1 MVEAVRIAGIQVVH
15 AIPGRIRVKMAR
27 LRGHSEFAREIHERL
42 AGVRG
47 IQSVEAN
54 PLTGSVLVRYEAGM
68 LTSLHSLLALSE
80 TLSRL
85 FPDLDLRAIEAWL
98 APSRHGAAP
107 HPSLAGGASTT
118 MADRCRVVHAIRGR
132 LRMRLDC
139 PQLFDGL
146 SEACESFLRDQ
157 PGIQEVRLNPSCRSV
172 ILTYDPA
179 RRTEDEL
186 VSLMQALSLDQLE
199 TYQPQQPLHA
209 VPAAPSVAWQPL
221 ALSSAAVAIGV
232 LAESALAPWLL
243 VGAAVPIFTRAIE
256 ALFQQGKLNVDV
268 MDAAATTV
276 LALQGQ
282 VQTAAVMVW
291 LVSLGHVIR
300 DLTRQQSHR
309 AIEALFDGR
318 TQFAWVVR
326 DGEKMQVRV
335 EAVRAGD
342 EVVVYP
348 GELIPV
354 DGTVVTGTATVDQ
367 QILTGESMLVEK
379 SAGDQVYAATV
390 VRDGKLY
397 LTAAKVGAETMA
409 AKVVQLVRDAPVR
422 ETRIQNYTEQFA
434 DRLVP
439 WSFFGAGLTL
449 VLTGDVNRV
458 ASLLIVDYGTG
469 IRVAAPTT
477 VLASMTKA
485 ARQGILMKGGRSLE
499 RLAAVDAIIFD
510 KTGTLTLGVPE
521 VVEVIPYGQ
530 EFSAAQIL
538 ALAAAA
544 QQRLAHPVAEAI
556 VRTAKA
562 QETSIPERETSEYTI
577 GLGVEASVEGAVVLV
592 GSRRFMEAKGI
603 AVRRARADLKRLDAA
618 AAAPIFVA
626 RDGRLIGLL
635 ALADPL
641 RPEAGMVIQAL
652 RERGVADIIML
663 TGDHPAVARK
673 VADVVGITRYIAD
686 ALPGQ
691 KAELVRTLQAE
702 GHTVAVVGDGI
713 NDSPALAQA
722 DVGIAVRGGVDVAR
736 ETAHVALLEGNLWK
750 IPQAL
755 DIARESIQLIQQN
768 WHLILYPNTA
778 AIALALL
785 GLSGP
790 IGATLISNGSAIVAT
805 VNALR
810 PLLDGITITSRRG

>member
-1 MVEAVRIAGIQVVH
+1 MKIT
-15 AIPGRIRVKMAR
+15 R
-27 LRGHSEFAREIHERL
+27 LRDNPEFAREIHERL
-42 AGVRG
+42 AGVQG

-54 PLTGSVLVRYEAGM
+54 PVTGSVLVHYEAGA
-68 LTSLHSLLALSE
+68 LTSLDSLLTLSE
-80 TLSRL
+80 TLSHL
-85 FPDLDLRAIEAWL
+85 FPDLDLREIQAWL
-98 APSRHGAAP
+98 ASSGHGAAP
-107 HPSLAGGASTT
+107 HPSLAGGTSTT
-118 MADRCRVVHAIRGR
+118 MADRCRVVHGIRGR
-132 LRMRLDC
+132 LRVRVDC
-139 PQLFDGL
+139 PQLFHGL
-146 SEACESFLRDQ
+146 SEACASFLRDQ
-157 PGIQEVRLNPSCRSV
+157 LGIQEVRLNPGCQSV

-179 RRTEDEL
+179 LRTGDEL
-186 VSLMQALSLDQLE
+186 VSLMQALPLDQLE
-199 TYQPQQPLHA
+199 TYQPRQPHRA
-209 VPAAPSVAWQPL
+209 VQASPAVAWLPL
-221 ALSSAAVAIGV
+221 ALSSAAMAIGV
-232 LAESALAPWLL
+232 LAESALTPWLL
-243 VGAAVPIFTRAIE
+243 VGAAVPIFARASE

-268 MDAAATTV
+268 LDAAATTV

-300 DLTRQQSHR
+300 DLTMQQSHR

-318 TQFAWVVR
+318 TQLAWVVR
-326 DGEKMQVRV
+326 DGEKMRVRV
-335 EAVRAGD
+335 EAIRAGD
-342 EVVVYP
+342 EVVVYS

-354 DGTVVTGTATVDQ
+354 DGMVVTGKATVDQ
-367 QILTGESMLVEK
+367 QILTGESMPVEK
-379 SAGDQVYAATV
+379 GEGDQVYAATV

-409 AKVVQLVRDAPVR
+409 AKVVQLVRDAPLR
-422 ETRIQNYTEQFA
+422 ETRIQNYAEQFA

-439 WSFFGAGLTL
+439 WSFFGASLTL
-449 VLTGDVNRV
+449 ALTGDVNRV

-469 IRVAAPTT
+469 IRVAAPTA

-510 KTGTLTLGVPE
+510 KTGTLTLGAPQIVD
-521 VVEVIPYGQ
+521 VIPYG
-530 EFSAAQIL
+530 EAFSAPQIL

-544 QQRLAHPVAEAI
+544 QQRLVHPVAEAI

-562 QETSIPERETSEYTI
+562 QGISIPERDTSEYTI
-577 GLGVEASVEGAVVLV
+577 GLGVEASVEGAVILL

-603 AVRRARADLKRLDAA
+603 AVRRAQADLQRIDVA

-626 RDGRLIGLL
+626 KDGRLIGLL

-641 RPEAGMVIQAL
+641 RPEAGMVVQAL
-652 RERGVADIIML
+652 RQRGVADIIML

-673 VADVVGITRYIAD
+673 VADAVGITRYLAGV
-686 ALPGQ
+686 LPDQ
-691 KAELVRTLQAE
+691 KAELVRTLQAA

-736 ETAHVALLEGNLWK
+736 ETAHVALLEGTLWK
-750 IPQAL
+750 IPQAI

-768 WHLILYPNTA
+768 WHLIFYPNTVA
-778 AIALALL
+778 VALSLL

-790 IGATLISNGSAIVAT
+790 IGATLISNGSAVVAT
-805 VNALR
+805 LSALR
-810 PLLDGITITSRRG
+810 PLLDGIAIRSVERPRGSASMSPGLMDA